1 MKLYTALISGALLAL
16 HNTAFALVTLPV
28 NTVNDEFG
36 ENLANCSLR
45 EAIQS
50 INTRSAFG
58 GCIAGQRSGTNVI
71 KLEAKEY
78 LLTRGELLIQEPIT
92 ITGVGSDP
100 ELIDSI
106 QERKPKRHAPTTVIN
121 AQNKSRL
128 FNSAVS
134 KPSLSLNNIKLIN
147 GYAEDIGGAILSG
160 GTTSTFNVIFENNLA
175 KNAGGALYLLGK
187 NSALVA
193 TDSLWRNNQVTSG
206 AGAAVSMSCQDD
218 LKLTTR
224 TVDMTNS
231 SFIANGNNNASSVF
245 EGCGILTLNLKTS
258 TIGENT
264 AANTGAI
271 INLSTEIASTSSLV
285 IEHSTLVQNKV
296 APVIRYNQMAVINIK
311 NSVLAFNEAQGC
323 INNNNND
330 TKYVGDFNLFENCA
344 ALNIVSTSTNSHDED
359 VHLPLPNLVQFSNI
373 FNNLGNY
380 GGYTP
385 TYLPKITPDSKIYI
399 LDKVTSGNCHE
410 HIDQRGSATHT
421 VSNVEGCDLGAVE
434 RRVPIAVVDLTNVF
448 SNKDK
453 TDRLA
458 EINVLDNDIAGETD
472 FTDDTPDARGK
483 IAQDADGKYLIEI
496 TDNHNGACSII
507 HRTEKNLLPL
517 LRFDSGGQLLT
528 DTQKASC
535 KYTFTDSNGN
545 KAIVGELL
553 FKIENKLPKANAD
566 SFFLASGSSS
576 VAMNVAANDNDEDDG
591 KYGGLCTENTV
602 KCNGGYYIRVVSSPS
617 LGIIEGDSR
626 ECPDHSEAN
635 KYICYR
641 GNLTYRPKNTLAP
654 FNDSFTYVVY
664 DTDLGVSAEATV
676 TVINENAQIAE
687 QNSSGSI
694 TWLSILTLAGMVIYR
709 RRKSHIV

>member
-1 MKLYTALISGALLAL
+1 MKLYTALISGVLLAAL
-16 HNTAFALVTLPV
+16 QNTAFALVTLSV

-45 EAIQS
+45 EAIES

-58 GCIAGQRSGTNVI
+58 GCISGQRHGTNVVQ
-71 KLEAKEY
+71 LEAAEY
-78 LLTRGELLIQEPIT
+78 QLTRGELAIKEAMTIQGKGADST
-92 ITGVGSDP
+92 
-100 ELIDSI
+100 LIDGITNS
-106 QERKPKRHAPTTVIN
+106 KPKRQAPSTIIN
-121 AQNKSRL
+121 AQQKSRV
-128 FNSAVS
+128 FNSSSHKAA
-134 KPSLSLNNIKLIN
+134 LSLNNLKLIN
-147 GYAEDIGGAILSG
+147 GSHDDIGGAVLAG
-160 GTTSTFNVIFENNLA
+160 GGLTLFNTVFESNIA
-175 KNAGGALYLLGK
+175 KNMGGALYLTGK
-187 NSALVA
+187 DATLTS
-193 TDSLWRNNQVTSG
+193 TDSTWRNNQVTQG
-206 AGAAVSMSCQDD
+206 TGAALAMTCLDD
-218 LKLTTR
+218 LTPTTR
-224 TVDMTNS
+224 TVDILRNS
-231 SFIANGNNNASSVF
+231 FVQNGNSGAQSII
-245 EGCGILTLNLKTS
+245 EACGLVTVNLKTS

-264 AANTGAI
+264 AATSGAI
-271 INLSTEIASTSSLV
+271 INFNDKTSTQSSIIIESST
-285 IEHSTLVQNKV
+285 I
-296 APVIRYNQMAVINIK
+296 IK
-311 NSVLAFNEAQGC
+311 NLQASVLNFNQINTVAIGYSVLAFNEGVACQS
-323 INNNNND
+323 NNSSMQYIGN
-330 TKYVGDFNLFENCA
+330 YNLFQNCDKLKA
-344 ALNIVSTSTNSHDED
+344 ATGTATNPHAED
-359 VHLPLPNLVQFSNI
+359 THIPSLSPVQFSNE
-373 FNNLGNY
+373 FNLLGNY

-385 TYLPKITPDSKIYI
+385 TYLPKNSSEYVLNKAGFCTEK
-399 LDKVTSGNCHE
+399 L
-410 HIDQRGSATHT
+410 DQRESIYAISILCDRGS
-421 VSNVEGCDLGAVE
+421 VE
-434 RRVPIAVVDLTNVF
+434 RRIALSVVDTTNIF
-448 SNKDK
+448 SNKNK
-453 TDRLA
+453 SDRIA
-458 EINVLDNDIAGETD
+458 EVNVLANDIPSETD
-472 FTDDTPDARGK
+472 LTDEKPDARGK
-483 IAQDADGKYLIEI
+483 IAKDASGKYLLELVS
-496 TDNHNGACSII
+496 DSNGSCSII
-507 HRTEKNLLPL
+507 HLTDKESLPL
-517 LRFDSGGQLLT
+517 VRYDNGGRVQP

-664 DTDLGVSAEATV
+664 DTDLGVSPEATV